1 MSFIKQ
7 LGLASRLPATVAR
20 PLLAPQQRLMASYA
34 TETPAASF
42 TQPVQSFLR
51 KFDTNEPLSIIEL
64 ERSVFGAPIRRD
76 ILQRVVVWQRDNMRQ
91 GTQSTK
97 GRADVRGT
105 GKKGAQQ
112 KGRGKARVGSMR
124 APHFRGGGIAFGP
137 KPRDH
142 STDLPNKVQLMG
154 LRVALSAKYAQDQL
168 IVVDSLQTLKT
179 PKTKE
184 LQRILDTAHAD
195 NSSILLMA
203 NEPDMKLEMAA
214 GNLSRCGVLG
224 LDEINV
230 LSLLKFDK
238 LVIEKEALDELEAFL
253 KH

>member
-1 MSFIKQ
+1 
-7 LGLASRLPATVAR
+7 
-20 PLLAPQQRLMASYA
+20 
-34 TETPAASF
+34 
-42 TQPVQSFLR
+42 
-51 KFDTNEPLSIIEL
+51 
-64 ERSVFGAPIRRD
+64 
-76 ILQRVVVWQRDNMRQ
+76 
-91 GTQSTK
+91 
-97 GRADVRGT
+97 
-105 GKKGAQQ
+105 
-112 KGRGKARVGSMR
+112 
-124 APHFRGGGIAFGP
+124 
-137 KPRDH
+137 
-142 STDLPNKVQLMG
+142 MG